1 MQLLLL
7 LSVVCLA
14 RACAFRNLFV
24 QGLSQKTASRI
35 RRDVAAGEP
44 PTDENSE
51 NESLMREQIEQ
62 RIRKETPSDLEMRM
76 MVLGINSWTIA
87 GFVLAAALIALNT
100 SLGTGWAGR
109 LFGME
114 DVAEVMNTG
123 SSGAFQDLDLERVQF
138 KVGED
143 LPSAVQQRIQS
154 LR

>member
-14 RACAFRNLFV
+14 RVCAFHNLFV

-35 RRDVAAGEP
+35 RRYVAAGEP
-44 PTDENSE
+44 PLDENSE
-51 NESLMREQIEQ
+51 NESSMREQIEQ
-62 RIRKETPSDLEMRM
+62 RIRKEAPSDLEMRM

-114 DVAEVMNTG
+114 DVAEVVNTD

-143 LPSAVQQRIQS
+143 LPSAVQQRVQS

>member
-14 RACAFRNLFV
+14 RVCAFHNLFV

-35 RRDVAAGEP
+35 RRYVAAGEP
-44 PTDENSE
+44 PLDENSE
-51 NESLMREQIEQ
+51 NESLVREQIEQ
-62 RIRKETPSDLEMRM
+62 RIRKEAPSDLEMRM

-114 DVAEVMNTG
+114 DVAEVTNTG

-143 LPSAVQQRIQS
+143 LPSAVQQRVQS